1 MCRRLSASSSVAAGA
16 PSFALRLLAPV
27 APLLLLLMLLGGCGD
42 RSAQQLDKARL
53 LLADKQGPA
62 AIIQIKSVL
71 QKHPELGDAR
81 LLLGTVLL
89 DGGEPVAA
97 EIELRRALEL
107 QAPEAQVVP
116 VLARAMLAMG
126 QTTQLI
132 AQFGALSW
140 PDAGATAA
148 LKTLVAEAEA
158 TEGDIAAARAS
169 MALALRAMPDH
180 EPALRLQAR
189 TSAVAGDLP
198 AALAQVDALLKI
210 HPDSADGWLLRGD
223 LLARQ
228 QAEPALVM
236 AAYRQALQV
245 RPDHAAAHG
254 ALIALHLSMRDA
266 AAAQAQFEALH
277 KLLPKHPLTR
287 LYEGQLAL
295 LKGDLPRARE
305 LFQGLLRGAPDNLLL
320 LQSAAMVELQLKAPG
335 QAEVLLSK
343 ALQIAPG
350 AVAARRLLAQSYLA
364 LGQPARALTTLE
376 PLTGRNTR
384 DAQALALAAQ
394 AQLLSDQPEA
404 AATLFDRAAKL
415 EPDDPKIRTAAAL
428 SQLARGKGEQALA
441 DLQAVAAADNGPT
454 ADLALVAT
462 YLRRQAY
469 PAALAAVAALERKQP
484 GQAMPAHLRGQV
496 LLAQRDLPA
505 ARLAFEDAVARD
517 GRYFPSVAA
526 LARLDVAAGQPDA
539 AQARFKALIQLD
551 PKNGAAR
558 QALATLASR
567 SGASREAVAAL
578 LEESVKANPGDMAR
592 RLALID
598 HHLATFQ
605 PQAALVAAQTA
616 LAQTPDQF
624 ELLGRLG
631 QAQLQVGAQ
640 QQAVG
645 TFNRMVTLQGK
656 SPLGYLGL
664 AEAQLAAN
672 DPASASRSA
681 RRALEV
687 APGHLGAQ
695 QLAITADLRARQPA
709 AALAIARE
717 VQRQR
722 SDQAVGYTLEGEIEM
737 MQKRWDAAAAVLRKA
752 IVQAEPAQAPARL
765 HEALRQAGHAA
776 DADALAQRWLK
787 DHPRDTLFMFY
798 LGDMALN
805 QQKLAEAE
813 QRYQAVLA
821 IQPDHALA
829 LNNVAWLMLEQKKPG
844 ALDFAQRAVRAAPN
858 RPALMD
864 TLALAQAADGQPIKA
879 IETQQRALAM
889 LPNDPFLRLNLA
901 RFYAQNGDKRAAKT
915 ELDRLAALGD
925 RFPKQDEVA
934 TLSKGLGGRQP

>member
-1 MCRRLSASSSVAAGA
+1 MRRRLSTRRSATAGA
-16 PSFALRLLAPV
+16 LCGALTLWAL
-27 APLLLLLMLLGGCGD
+27 LLGGCGD
-42 RSAQQLDKARL
+42 RPAQQLDKARAL
-53 LLADKQGPA
+53 LVNKQGPA
-62 AIIQIKSVL
+62 AVIQIKSVL
-71 QKHPELGDAR
+71 QKHPELADAR
-81 LLLGTVLL
+81 LLLGTALL

-107 QAPEAQVVP
+107 QAPEPEVIP
-116 VLARAMLAMG
+116 VLARAMLALG
-126 QTTQLI
+126 QTTKLI
-132 AQFGALSW
+132 AQFGTLTW

-148 LKTLVAEAEA
+148 LKTVVAEAEA
-158 TEGDIAAARAS
+158 TDGDLAAARAS
-169 MALALRAMPDH
+169 IAGALRAFPDH

-189 TSAVAGDLP
+189 TTAVSGDLP
-198 AALAQVDALLKI
+198 GALAQVDALLKT
-210 HPDSADGWLLRGD
+210 HPQSADGWLLKGD

-236 AAYRQALQV
+236 AAYRQALAV
-245 RPDHAAAHG
+245 RADHAAAHG
-254 ALIALHLSMRDA
+254 ALIALHLSLRDG
-266 AAAQAQFEALH
+266 AAAQAQFDALH

-320 LQSAAMVELQLKAPG
+320 LQSAALVELQLKAPG

-350 AVAARRLLAQSYLA
+350 AVAARRLLAQCYLA
-364 LGQPARALTTLE
+364 LGQPARALATLE
-376 PLTGRNTR
+376 PLTGRDTR

-394 AQLLSDQPEA
+394 AQLLADQPQA
-404 AATLFDRAAKL
+404 AAALFDRAARL

-462 YLRRQAY
+462 HLRRQDY
-469 PAALAAVAALERKQP
+469 DAALAAVDALERKQP
-484 GQAMPAHLRGQV
+484 GQAMPAHLRGQA
-496 LLAQRDLPA
+496 LLARRDLAA
-505 ARLAFEDAVARD
+505 ARQAFEEAVRRD

-526 LARLDVAAGQPDA
+526 LARLDVAAGQADA

-551 PKNGAAR
+551 PKNGAAH
-558 QALATLASR
+558 QALATLAAR
-567 SGASREAVAAL
+567 SGAPREAVAAL
-578 LEESVKANPGDMAR
+578 LEEAVKASPGDTAR

-598 HHLATFQ
+598 HHLATYQ

-616 LAQTPDQF
+616 LAQTPDHY

-631 QAQLQVGAQ
+631 QAQLQEGAQ
-640 QQAVG
+640 QQAAG
-645 TFNRMVTLQGK
+645 TFNRMVALQAK
-656 SPLGYLGL
+656 APQGYLGL

-672 DPASASRSA
+672 DPASAGRSA

-687 APGHLGAQ
+687 LPGHLGAQ

-709 AALAIARE
+709 AALAVARD
-717 VQRQR
+717 VQRER
-722 SDQAVGYTLEGEIEM
+722 PEQAAGYTLEGEIEM
-737 MQKRWDAAAAVLRKA
+737 MQKRWDPAAAVLRKA
-752 IVQAEPAQAPARL
+752 IAKADPAQAPARL
-765 HEALRQAGHAA
+765 HEALRQAGRAA
-776 DADALAQRWLK
+776 DADALAARWLK

-798 LGDMALN
+798 LGDVALK
-805 QQKLAEAE
+805 QKHLAEAE

-821 IQPDHALA
+821 IQPDHALS
-829 LNNVAWLMLEQKKPG
+829 LNNVAWLLLEQKKPG
-844 ALDFAQRAVRAAPN
+844 ALDYAQRAVSAAPN

-864 TLALAQAADGQPIKA
+864 TLALAQAADGQPAKA
-879 IETQQRALAM
+879 IEVQQRALAM
-889 LPNDPFLRLNLA
+889 LPNDAFLRLNLA
-901 RFYAQNGDKRAAKT
+901 RFYAQAGDKRAAKA

-934 TLSKGLGGRQP
+934 VLSKGLGGRQP

>member
-1 MCRRLSASSSVAAGA
+1 MRRRLSPCRSAAVSAWGM
-16 PSFALRLLAPV
+16 ALAL
-27 APLLLLLMLLGGCGD
+27 LLGGCGD
-42 RSAQQLDKARL
+42 RPAQQLDKARS
-53 LLADKQGPA
+53 LLADRQRPA

-71 QKHPELGDAR
+71 QKHPGLADAR
-81 LLLGTVLL
+81 LLLGTALL

-107 QAPEAQVVP
+107 QAPETEVVP
-116 VLARAMLAMG
+116 LLARSMLAMG
-126 QTTQLI
+126 QTAKLI
-132 AQFGALSW
+132 AQFGALTW

-148 LKTLVAEAEA
+148 LKTVVAEAEA
-158 TEGDIAAARAS
+158 TEGDLAAARAS
-169 MALALRAMPDH
+169 IAAALRAVPDH

-189 TSAVAGDLP
+189 TTAVAGDLP
-198 AALAQVDALLKI
+198 GALARVEALLKI
-210 HPDSADGWLLRGD
+210 YPQSADTWLLKGD

-228 QAEPALVM
+228 QAEPAAVI
-236 AAYRQALQV
+236 AAYRQALAV

-254 ALIALHLSMRDA
+254 ALIALHLSARDSP
-266 AAAQAQFEALH
+266 AAQAQFDALH
-277 KLLPKHPLTR
+277 KLLPKHPMTR
-287 LYEGQLAL
+287 LFEGQLAL

-350 AVAARRLLAQSYLA
+350 AVAARRLLAQCYLA
-364 LGQPARALTTLE
+364 LGQPVRALAALE
-376 PLTGRNTR
+376 ALTGRDTR

-394 AQLLSDQPEA
+394 AQLLADQPA
-404 AATLFDRAAKL
+404 AAAALFDRAARL
-415 EPDDPKIRTAAAL
+415 EPDDPKIRTAVAL

-441 DLQAVAAADNGPT
+441 DLQAVAAADNGAT

-462 YLRRQAY
+462 HLQRQAY
-469 PAALAAVAALERKQP
+469 GAALAAVDALERKQP

-496 LLAQRDLPA
+496 QLARRDLAA
-505 ARLAFEDAVARD
+505 ARLAFEQAVVRD

-539 AQARFKALIQLD
+539 AQARFKALILLD

-558 QALATLASR
+558 QALASLAGR

-578 LEESVKANPGDMAR
+578 LEEAVKARPDDTAQ

-598 HHLATFQ
+598 HHLATYQ

-616 LAQTPDQF
+616 LAQTPDHF
-624 ELLGRLG
+624 DLLGRLG
-631 QAQLQVGAQ
+631 QAQLQVGAP

-645 TFNRMVTLQGK
+645 TFNRMVALQGK

-672 DPASASRSA
+672 DPAGASRSA
-681 RRALEV
+681 RRALEGV
-687 APGHLGAQ
+687 PDHLGAQ

-709 AALAIARE
+709 AALAIARD

-722 SDQAVGYTLEGEIEM
+722 PEQAVGYTLEGEIEM
-737 MQKRWDAAAAVLRKA
+737 MQQRWDAAAAVLRKA
-752 IVQAEPAQAPARL
+752 IAKTEPALAPARL

-776 DADALAQRWLK
+776 QADALVARWLK
-787 DHPRDTLFMFY
+787 EHPRDILFRFY
-798 LGDMALN
+798 LGDVALK
-805 QQKLAEAE
+805 QQHLAEAE
-813 QRYQAVLA
+813 QRYQEVLE
-821 IQPDHALA
+821 IQPDHALS

-844 ALDFAQRAVRAAPN
+844 ALDYAQRAVRAAPN

-864 TLALAQAADGQPIKA
+864 TLALAQAADGQPAKA
-879 IETQQRALAM
+879 IEVQQRALAM
-889 LPNDPFLRLNLA
+889 LPNDAFLRLNLA
-901 RFYAQNGDKRAAKT
+901 RFYAQAGDKRAAKA

-925 RFPKQDEVA
+925 RFAKQAEVA
-934 TLSKGLGGRQP
+934 MLSKGLGGRQP

>member
-1 MCRRLSASSSVAAGA
+1 MRRRLSPGLPATASAWSGA
-16 PSFALRLLAPV
+16 LALVLL
-27 APLLLLLMLLGGCGD
+27 LLGGCGD
-42 RSAQQLDKARL
+42 RPAQQLDKARV
-53 LLADKQGPA
+53 LLADQQRPA

-71 QKHPELGDAR
+71 QKYPELGDAR
-81 LLLGTVLL
+81 LLLGTALI

-116 VLARAMLAMG
+116 ELARAMLAIG
-126 QTTQLI
+126 QSAKLV
-132 AQFGALSW
+132 AQFGALTW

-148 LKTLVAEAEA
+148 LKTVVAEAEA
-158 TEGDIAAARAS
+158 TEGDLAAARAS
-169 MALALRAMPDH
+169 IALALRALPDH

-189 TSAVAGDLP
+189 TTAVAGDLP
-198 AALAQVDALLKI
+198 GALDQVGALLTT
-210 HPDSADGWLLRGD
+210 HPQSADAWLLKGD

-228 QAEPALVM
+228 QAEPATVM
-236 AAYRQALQV
+236 AAYRQALAV

-254 ALIALHLSMRDA
+254 ALIALHLSLRDGP
-266 AAAQAQFEALH
+266 AAQAQFDALH
-277 KLLPKHPLTR
+277 QLLPKHPLTR
-287 LYEGQLAL
+287 LFEGQLAL

-350 AVAARRLLAQSYLA
+350 AVAARRLLAQCYLA
-364 LGQPARALTTLE
+364 LGQPARALATLE
-376 PLTGRNTR
+376 PLTGRGTT

-394 AQLLSDQPEA
+394 AQLLADQPEA
-404 AATLFDRAAKL
+404 AAALFDRAAKL
-415 EPDDPKIRTAAAL
+415 EPDDPKIRTSVAL
-428 SQLARGKGEQALA
+428 SWLARGKGDQALA
-441 DLQAVAAADNGPT
+441 DLQAVAATDNGPT

-462 YLRRQAY
+462 HLRRQAY
-469 PAALAAVAALERKQP
+469 GPALAAVDALERKQP

-496 LLAQRDLPA
+496 LLAQRDPA
-505 ARLAFEDAVARD
+505 AARQAFEQAVARD
-517 GRYFPSVAA
+517 SRYFPSVAA
-526 LARLDVAAGQPDA
+526 LARLDIAAGKSDE
-539 AQARFKALIQLD
+539 AQARFRKLIQLD

-558 QALATLASR
+558 QALAALAAR

-578 LEESVKANPGDMAR
+578 LEEAVKASPGDTAR
-592 RLALID
+592 WLALID
-598 HHLATFQ
+598 HHLTTYH
-605 PQAALVAAQTA
+605 PQAGLLAAQTA
-616 LAQTPDQF
+616 LAQTPDHF

-631 QAQLQVGAQ
+631 QAQLQAGAQ

-645 TFNRMVTLQGK
+645 TFNRMASLQGK

-664 AEAQLAAN
+664 AEAQLVAN
-672 DPASASRSA
+672 DPASAGRSA

-687 APGHLGAQ
+687 VPDHLGAQ

-722 SDQAVGYTLEGEIEM
+722 PERAVGYTLEGEIEM

-752 IVQAEPAQAPARL
+752 VAKAEPAQAPARL
-765 HEALRQAGHAA
+765 HEVLRQAGHAA
-776 DADALAQRWLK
+776 EADALAARWLK
-787 DHPRDTLFMFY
+787 DHPHDTLFMFY
-798 LGDMALN
+798 LGDVAL
-805 QQKLAEAE
+805 KYKHLAKAE
-813 QRYQAVLA
+813 QRYRDVLA
-821 IQPDHALA
+821 IQPEHALS

-844 ALDFAQRAVRAAPN
+844 AQAYAERAVRAAPN

-864 TLALAQAADGQPIKA
+864 TLALAYAADKQPAKA
-879 IETQQRALAM
+879 IEVQLRALAM
-889 LPNDPFLRLNLA
+889 LPNDAFLRLNLA
-901 RFYAQNGDKRAAKT
+901 RFYAQVGDKRAAKA

-925 RFPKQDEVA
+925 RFPKQDEVVVL
-934 TLSKGLGGRQP
+934 TKGLGGRPP

>member
-1 MCRRLSASSSVAAGA
+1 MRRRPSPCRSVTVSGWGL
-16 PSFALRLLAPV
+16 ALALLV
-27 APLLLLLMLLGGCGD
+27 GGCGD
-42 RSAQQLDKARL
+42 RPAQQLDEART
-53 LLADKQGPA
+53 LLADRQRTA

-71 QKHPELGDAR
+71 QKHPGLADAR
-81 LLLGTVLL
+81 LLLGTALL
-89 DGGEPVAA
+89 DGGESVAA

-107 QAPEAQVVP
+107 QAPETEVVP

-126 QTTQLI
+126 QSAKLI
-132 AQFGALSW
+132 AQFGALTW

-148 LKTLVAEAEA
+148 LKTVVAEAEA
-158 TEGDIAAARAS
+158 TEGDLAAARAS
-169 MALALRAMPDH
+169 IALALRAVPDH

-189 TSAVAGDLP
+189 TTAVAGDLP
-198 AALAQVDALLKI
+198 GARAGLEALLKI
-210 HPDSADGWLLRGD
+210 HPQSADSWLLKGD
-223 LLARQ
+223 LLSRQ
-228 QAEPALVM
+228 QAEPAAVM
-236 AAYRQALQV
+236 AAYRQALTV

-254 ALIALHLSMRDA
+254 ALITVHLSRRDGP
-266 AAAQAQFEALH
+266 AAQAQFDALH

-287 LYEGQLAL
+287 LFEGQLAL

-350 AVAARRLLAQSYLA
+350 AVAARRLLAQCYLA
-364 LGQPARALTTLE
+364 LGQPARALATLE
-376 PLTGRNTR
+376 PLTGRDTR
-384 DAQALALAAQ
+384 DGQALALAAQ
-394 AQLLSDQPEA
+394 AQLLSDQPA
-404 AATLFDRAAKL
+404 AAAALFDRAAKL
-415 EPDDPKIRTAAAL
+415 EPDDPQIRTAAAL

-462 YLRRQAY
+462 HLQRQAY
-469 PAALAAVAALERKQP
+469 GAALAAVDALEFKQP

-496 LLAQRDLPA
+496 QLARRDLAA
-505 ARLAFEDAVARD
+505 ARQAFEQAVARD

-558 QALATLASR
+558 QALASLAGR
-567 SGASREAVAAL
+567 SGASREAVSAL
-578 LEESVKANPGDMAR
+578 LEEAVKASPGDTAR
-592 RLALID
+592 QLALID
-598 HHLATFQ
+598 HHLATYQ

-616 LAQTPDQF
+616 LAQTPDHF

-645 TFNRMVTLQGK
+645 SFNRMVALQGK

-672 DPASASRSA
+672 DPASAGRSA
-681 RRALEV
+681 RRALEGV
-687 APGHLGAQ
+687 PDHLSAQ

-709 AALAIARE
+709 AALAIARD

-722 SDQAVGYTLEGEIEM
+722 PEQAVGYTLEGEIEM

-752 IVQAEPAQAPARL
+752 IVKAEPAHAPARL
-765 HEALRQAGHAA
+765 HEALRQASHAA
-776 DADALAQRWLK
+776 EADAVAARWLK
-787 DHPRDTLFMFY
+787 DHPRDTLFRFY
-798 LGDMALN
+798 LGDVALK
-805 QQKLAEAE
+805 QQRLAEAE
-813 QRYQAVLA
+813 QRYQEVLE
-821 IQPDHALA
+821 IQPDHALS

-844 ALDFAQRAVRAAPN
+844 ALEYAQRAVRAAPN

-864 TLALAQAADGQPIKA
+864 TLALAQAADGQPAKA
-879 IETQQRALAM
+879 IEVQQRALAM
-889 LPNDPFLRLNLA
+889 LPNDAFLRLNLA
-901 RFYAQNGDKRAAKT
+901 RFYVQAGDKRAAKA

-925 RFPKQDEVA
+925 RFPKQADVA
-934 TLSKGLGGRQP
+934 MLSKGLGGRQP

>member
-1 MCRRLSASSSVAAGA
+1 MYWRLSASPSVAAVA
-16 PSFALRLLAPV
+16 PSWALRLVAPV
-27 APLLLLLMLLGGCGD
+27 LLLLLGGCGD
-42 RSAQQLDKARL
+42 RSAQQLDQARL

-107 QAPEAQVVP
+107 QAPEDQVVP

-132 AQFGALSW
+132 AQFGALRW

-169 MALALRAMPDH
+169 MALALRAVPDH

-210 HPDSADGWLLRGD
+210 HPESADGWLLRGD

-364 LGQPARALTTLE
+364 LGQPARALSTLE
-376 PLTGRNTR
+376 PLTGGNTR

-404 AATLFDRAAKL
+404 AAALFDRAAKL

-526 LARLDVAAGQPDA
+526 LARLDVAAGQLDA

-558 QALATLASR
+558 QALATLAGR

-578 LEESVKANPGDMAR
+578 LEEAVKADPGDTAR

-598 HHLATFQ
+598 HHLATHQ
-605 PQAALVAAQTA
+605 PQAALVTAQTA

-645 TFNRMVTLQGK
+645 TFNRMVALQGK

-664 AEAQLAAN
+664 AEAQLAVN

-687 APGHLGAQ
+687 APGYLVAQ
-695 QLAITADLRARQPA
+695 QLAITADLRAQQPA
-709 AALAIARE
+709 AALAIARD

-722 SDQAVGYTLEGEIEM
+722 PDQAVGYTLEGEIEM
-737 MQKRWDAAAAVLRKA
+737 MHKRWDAAAAVLRKA
-752 IVQAEPAQAPARL
+752 IVRAEPAQAPARL

-776 DADALAQRWLK
+776 DADALAERWLK

-798 LGDMALN
+798 LGDLALN
-805 QQKLAEAE
+805 HQKLAEAE

-821 IQPDHALA
+821 MQPDHALA

-864 TLALAQAADGQPIKA
+864 TLALAQAADGQPAKA

-889 LPNDPFLRLNLA
+889 LPTDPFLRLNLA

-915 ELDRLAALGD
+915 ELDRLASLGD

-934 TLSKGLGGRQP
+934 ALSKSLGGRQP